1 MSEITGTRA
10 ITSEELEKYK
20 KAIPEQY
27 AEEMFATSCMTKEE
41 AYTIAKDNIDRLL
54 PEGRIREDYH
64 MEVMIDQS
72 MEVGF
77 VWYGQR
83 EISGYQVVY
92 IYDLEVYNEYRRKGY
107 GDKIM
112 NFLEDYAK
120 NNGIEKI
127 VLNVF
132 LHNKGAVALYDKHG
146 YRSLAS
152 DSGQSIMVKDLIATA

>member
-27 AEEMFATSCMTKEE
+27 AEEMFATGCMTKEE

-112 NFLEDYAK
+112 NFLENYAK
-120 NNGIEKI
+120 NKGIEKI